1 MNELLLIFQL
11 FHLFNFKQLIFN
23 KSIIHKNHF
32 NKNGVYFIKS
42 LFNNYYF
49 SDKKNKFILSNRL
62 TQIKIIENKPYTY
75 LILFINYNRNLG
87 IDDKNRIILYN
98 QNNIINIKKIVWELI
113 KIDENIYLIK
123 NIFNQKYIMIDKN
136 TIKFINID
144 DIYSINKK
152 QKFLFQIFK
161 LFEVNG
167 IIKEKHLKIIEDEPI
182 DVLIKYIDLRD
193 KTLKRKG
200 IKQIYKDFD
209 NEELRYSL
217 RSILENIPW
226 IRKIFIL
233 MPNKKVK
240 FLKSSHEIKEKIVYI
255 NDKDLLGYDSA
266 NIFAFT
272 FNLFKMEK
280 FNISKNFIY
289 MEDDFFI
296 GKPLNKSDFFYYDE
310 KEKKV
315 LPYILTSN
323 FEEINKKKTLEQYYT
338 FFKIKNSFH
347 PHSGRGWKFSILSTN
362 KYFIE
367 RYNFTI
373 ISTLYT
379 HTAFGE
385 NINDLKEIF
394 REIQDYK
401 YINETLYSKE
411 RNILTLNQPHFL
423 NLYQLNIKH
432 KKVHSIPYKYINM
445 ENINFSYLNR
455 PLFVINTCG
464 NNKPS
469 KNEYKVQKY
478 IMEKRFPYPT
488 KYEYINH
495 LKTIKFFF
503 VYYLFLIIAI
513 IKMYIKFRNKKK
525 V

>member
-1 MNELLLIFQL
+1 MPNEKVKY
-11 FHLFNFKQLIFN
+11 FKSAN
-23 KSIIHKNHF
+23 
-32 NKNGVYFIKS
+32 
-42 LFNNYYF
+42 
-49 SDKKNKFILSNRL
+49 
-62 TQIKIIENKPYTY
+62 
-75 LILFINYNRNLG
+75 
-87 IDDKNRIILYN
+87 
-98 QNNIINIKKIVWELI
+98 
-113 KIDENIYLIK
+113 
-123 NIFNQKYIMIDKN
+123 
-136 TIKFINID
+136 
-144 DIYSINKK
+144 
-152 QKFLFQIFK
+152 
-161 LFEVNG
+161 
-167 IIKEKHLKIIEDEPI
+167 IIKEKIIY
-182 DVLIKYIDLRD
+182 IK
-193 KTLKRKG
+193 
-200 IKQIYKDFD
+200 
-209 NEELRYSL
+209 
-217 RSILENIPW
+217 
-226 IRKIFIL
+226 
-233 MPNKKVK
+233 
-240 FLKSSHEIKEKIVYI
+240 
-255 NDKDLLGYDSA
+255 DKDLLGYDSV
-266 NIFAFT
+266 
-272 FNLFKMEK
+272 
-280 FNISKNFIY
+280 NISKNFIY

-323 FEEINKKKTLEQYYT
+323 FEEINKKKLLEQYYT

-464 NNKPS
+464 NHIPLKRQNKI
-469 KNEYKVQKY
+469 QKRV
-478 IMEKRFPYPT
+478 MNKRFYLKT
-488 KYEYINH
+488 KYEIINNG
-495 LKTIKFFF
+495 
-503 VYYLFLIIAI
+503 
-513 IKMYIKFRNKKK
+513 KMYDNLIKILFIEAINFLAIFSLVKIFILFVKLIYKIETSFKNNLKKEK
-525 V
+525 EIF